1 MKQTVHHV
9 KIFIGVLRKGNNGI
23 KPRYNEFKI
32 FSVLDGAVSEPW
44 IKLRIQI
51 YKAVLCP
58 APAYLQ
64 EETLTSQ
71 TTGD

>member
-1 MKQTVHHV
+1 MKWTVHHG
-9 KIFIGVLRKGNNGI
+9 KIFIGVLSKGNIGF

-32 FSVLDGAVSEPW
+32 FFVLGGAVSEPW
-44 IKLRIQI
+44 MKLRIQT

-58 APAYLQ
+58 APEYLQ

-71 TTGD
+71 TTGE

>member
-9 KIFIGVLRKGNNGI
+9 KIFIGVLGKGNIGI
-23 KPRYNEFKI
+23 KSRYSEFKI
-32 FSVLDGAVSEPW
+32 FSGLGGAVSEPW
-44 IKLRIQI
+44 IKLRIQT